1 MVTWPLPT
9 GEDLVVTIDNFKEL
23 HDETEDAIGSLQER
37 RASLRT
43 TIDQLFNNYQ
53 TQLEEKHL
61 KDIIANQPATAQPG
75 TIFIIKS

>member
-9 GEDLVVTIDNFKEL
+9 GEDLVVTIDNFKKL
-23 HDETEDAIGSLQER
+23 HDETEDAIESLQER
-37 RASLRT
+37 KISFRS

-53 TQLEEKHL
+53 TQLETKHL
-61 KDIIANQPATAQPG
+61 KDVIANRPATAQSG